1 MNRVSTTR
9 DSFATSVVL
18 TKERKAEM
26 QDEITQQIAI
36 YLAKG
41 LEITKLA
48 SNQRKEDA
56 NVPQQDVLRGRG
68 RGTF

>member
-1 MNRVSTTR
+1 MDRASPTR
-9 DSFATSVVL
+9 DSFATPAII
-18 TKERKAEM
+18 TKKRKAEM

-56 NVPQQDVLRGRG
+56 NVPQQDPRKRS
-68 RGTF
+68 F

>member
-1 MNRVSTTR
+1 MNREIFDGTKHL
-9 DSFATSVVL
+9 ATWPVVM

-56 NVPQQDVLRGRG
+56 NVPQQDPRKR
-68 RGTF
+68 TF

>member
-1 MNRVSTTR
+1 MNRASPTR
-9 DSFATSVVL
+9 DSFATPAVL

-48 SNQRKEDA
+48 SNLRREES
-56 NVPQQDVLRGRG
+56 NVPQQDPRKRS
-68 RGTF
+68 F

>member
-1 MNRVSTTR
+1 MKWE
-9 DSFATSVVL
+9 SFDRLANPATWPAVV
-18 TKERKAEM
+18 TKERKVEM

-56 NVPQQDVLRGRG
+56 NVPQQDPRKRS
-68 RGTF
+68 F

>member
-9 DSFATSVVL
+9 ESFATSVVL

-41 LEITKLA
+41 LEITKLE
-48 SNQRKEDA
+48 SNQRGKS
-56 NVPQQDVLRGRG
+56 NVPEQDHKKRG
-68 RGTF
+68 F

>member
-1 MNRVSTTR
+1 MDRASPTR
-9 DSFATSVVL
+9 DSFATPAII

-48 SNQRKEDA
+48 SNQRGKS
-56 NVPQQDVLRGRG
+56 NVPEQDHKKRG
-68 RGTF
+68 F